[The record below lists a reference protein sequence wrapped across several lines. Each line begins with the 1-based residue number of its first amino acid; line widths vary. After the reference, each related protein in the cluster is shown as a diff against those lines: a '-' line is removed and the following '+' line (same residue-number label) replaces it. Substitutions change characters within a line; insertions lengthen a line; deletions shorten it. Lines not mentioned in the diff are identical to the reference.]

1 MQRPNC
7 DVTGCHGESEG
18 VDVGDVLDTVLP
30 GHETL
35 DVDVELVPHGQD
47 GLVIL
52 LIPGEIHTHCSHQVH
67 THTQDRKSTRLN
79 SSH

>member
-1 MQRPNC
+1 M
-7 DVTGCHGESEG
+7 
-18 VDVGDVLDTVLP
+18 GDVLDTVLP

-52 LIPGEIHTHCSHQVH
+52 LIPGEIHTHKSY
-67 THTQDRKSTRLN
+67 TQALI
-79 SSH
+79 